1 MIGCE
6 DRLRNDLYCVGWGVE
21 LYSNQTKLGLAKTVL
36 LTSLSTPLL
45 ITEVAQHPSCVC
57 MCQLRVYSMQP
68 SEPRPAVYLF
78 TGCTPYPPARL
89 QPASR
94 ARRAQQM
101 RGPLCSLRSN
111 RRRISWELTPS
122 RLHAARGLHPCTPA
136 RRRDCYTLSCGDGQT
151 DGRTDEARERQRVYD
166 LWAAQRSLMCD
177 RPRPSVRER

>member
-1 MIGCE
+1 
-6 DRLRNDLYCVGWGVE
+6 
-21 LYSNQTKLGLAKTVL
+21 
-36 LTSLSTPLL
+36 
-45 ITEVAQHPSCVC
+45 

-78 TGCTPYPPARL
+78 TGCTPYLPARL

-136 RRRDCYTLSCGDGQT
+136 RRRDCYTLSCGDGRT
-151 DGRTDEARERQRVYD
+151 DGPRERQRVYD

-177 RPRPSVRER
+177 RPRPSVREREPWTDPRKCLTRRGRVWSAEGAKNYIRTERYGGGSEAAARQRRH